1 MHSVRRGRAGSRPS
15 AWTALLAALSA
26 ALCMPTGAFADPWLQ
41 DHRQAPLHPTII
53 TADYKDKSY
62 PVIAASAE
70 VPEIEVEGKL
80 RKLYSDQSYQTPRAV
95 GFAPGF
101 VTFKAQK
108 ASSNMTT
115 MSTRLTG
122 PGMAGSGLVPSGT
135 TSEKGEY
142 ECTLVSS
149 GAHAGCYLAVV
160 FFRVDD
166 GGSPLA
172 GSTAIAFREIG
183 DLAAGKETKVTIDG
197 SYFAPP
203 GVKAAYFPMV
213 FSKGL
218 EIRTDQ
224 SENAAV
230 YFRRGEMAVHGALLA
245 HYRQQNP
252 ASDKPA
258 SAYLRFRP
266 ELPPGVDP
274 RSLPPTIT
282 AKFAVTES
290 GEVDAVEIDQVLDVK
305 VDQEI
310 RRALGGWLFMP
321 RLRKGYP
328 VRTMITVP
336 LSFAQASS

>member
-1 MHSVRRGRAGSRPS
+1 M
-15 AWTALLAALSA
+15 ALSG
-26 ALCMPTGAFADPWLQ
+26 ALCMPTRALADQWLQ
-41 DHRQAPLHPTII
+41 DSRQAPLHPTIF
-53 TADYKDKSY
+53 TADFKGKSY

-70 VPEIEVEGKL
+70 VPEIEADGKL

-101 VTFKAQK
+101 VTFKAQH

-122 PGMAGSGLVPSGT
+122 PGMAGSMVPGGT
-135 TSEKGEY
+135 TSESGQY
-142 ECTLVSS
+142 DCTLVASE
-149 GAHAGCYLAVV
+149 AHADCYLAVV

-166 GGSPLA
+166 AGNPLA
-172 GSTAIAFREIG
+172 GTTAIAFRQIG
-183 DLAAGKETKVTIDG
+183 DLVAGREVKVTVNG

-224 SENAAV
+224 SDNAAA

-252 ASDKPA
+252 TSDKPA

-266 ELPPGVDP
+266 ELPIGVDP

-305 VDQEI
+305 VDQEL
-310 RRALGGWLFMP
+310 RRAFSGWLFMP
-321 RLRKGYP
+321 RLKKGIP

-336 LSFAQASS
+336 LSFGGA

>member
-1 MHSVRRGRAGSRPS
+1 M
-15 AWTALLAALSA
+15 ALSVV
-26 ALCMPTGAFADPWLQ
+26 LCLPTGAFADQWLQ
-41 DHRQAPLHPTII
+41 DSRQAPLHPTII
-53 TADYKDKSY
+53 TADYKGKSY
-62 PVIAASAE
+62 PVTAASAE
-70 VPEIEVEGKL
+70 LAEIEVEGKL

-101 VTFKAQK
+101 VTFKDQK

-115 MSTRLTG
+115 MTTRMTG
-122 PGMAGSGLVPSGT
+122 PGMTSVLPSGMASGSG
-135 TSEKGEY
+135 KY

-149 GAHAGCYLAVV
+149 EAHADCYMAVV

-166 GGSPLA
+166 GGSPLE
-172 GSTAIAFREIG
+172 GSTGIAFRQIG
-183 DLAAGKETKVTIDG
+183 DLAAGRETKVQINA

-224 SENAAV
+224 SEVAAA

-252 ASDKPA
+252 TSDKPA
-258 SAYLRFRP
+258 SPYLRFRP

-274 RSLPPTIT
+274 RSLPATIT

-290 GEVDAVEIDQVLDVK
+290 GEVDDVEIDQVLDAK
-305 VDQEI
+305 VDQEL
-310 RRALGGWLFMP
+310 RRALSGWLFMP
-321 RLRKGYP
+321 RLKKGIP
-328 VRTMITVP
+328 VRTMIAVP
-336 LSFAQASS
+336 LSFGGT